1 MPPEGD
7 APSVPPVHDAPWA
20 PPAADAPW
28 ATLDVDAKRVR
39 LLDAAEAV
47 FARDGLDAPVPAI
60 AAAAGVGVG
69 SVYRAFASKD
79 EIVAALAV
87 ERLHWIQERATAA
100 LQDADAWLGLE
111 RLLRV
116 VAERQVADGVLAEAL
131 AAALQRPEVA
141 APLATATG
149 AVEAVLARA
158 RAHGALRTDVTTDEL
173 RGIFAALRAA
183 DGAGGGDKLLELVL
197 AGLRS

>member
-7 APSVPPVHDAPWA
+7 APSV
-20 PPAADAPW
+20 PW

-39 LLDAAEAV
+39 LLEAAEAV